1 MALPDVANE
10 PAGKKMDASRAREIA
25 EMFLNL
31 AELTAIYRRENSQSL
46 SEEGEREL
54 HQAEDAL
61 RSYFFK
67 YTFAAINIQSGDLT
81 EAIGNMKGATVS
93 VGDIISNIGNANA

>member
-1 MALPDVANE
+1 MALPEIENE
-10 PAGKKMDASRAREIA
+10 PTGKNMDANRAREIA

-31 AELTAIYRRENSQSL
+31 AELTAIYRRENTHSL

-54 HQAEDAL
+54 RQAEDAL

-81 EAIGNMKGATVS
+81 EAIGNIKEATIS
-93 VGDIISNIGNANA
+93 VEDIISNAGDINV